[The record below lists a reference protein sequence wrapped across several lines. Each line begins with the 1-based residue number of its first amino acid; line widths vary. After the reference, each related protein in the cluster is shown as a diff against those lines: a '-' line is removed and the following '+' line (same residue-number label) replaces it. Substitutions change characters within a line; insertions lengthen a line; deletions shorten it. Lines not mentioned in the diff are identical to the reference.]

1 MGRFQTNF
9 PSEEE
14 KPTPSQ
20 FPCKRCG
27 GTGWIYFRQNG
38 SDLACRCPECKLARD
53 QHRWLRKSGIS
64 PENYAKFT
72 MDSFKTD
79 SLGAYSMKK
88 LARSFLAD
96 PTAKGIGY
104 FGKPGTGKTHIC
116 IAICQ
121 AMHREHHYWQ
131 YRREIQRLKGLMYK
145 DIDRYDDAIETVTKL
160 PYLYIDDLFKAAI
173 VKGELSRQD
182 REIMFDI
189 INSRYLNHVP
199 TIISS
204 EYTLG
209 QILEADEAIGSRLSE
224 MLNPY
229 VYTMETERNRRL

>member
-1 MGRFQTNF
+1 M
-9 PSEEE
+9 
-14 KPTPSQ
+14 
-20 FPCKRCG
+20 FPCERCG

-38 SDLACRCPECKLARD
+38 SDLACRCPDCKLARD
-53 QHRWLRKSGIS
+53 QHRWLRKSGIT

-72 MDSFKTD
+72 LDSFKTD
-79 SLGAYSMKK
+79 SIGAYRMKK
-88 LARSFLAD
+88 LALDFLKN

-121 AMHREHHYWQ
+121 EMKKEHHYWQ

-145 DIDRYDDAIETVTKL
+145 DIDRYDEAIENITRL

-173 VKGELSRQD
+173 VKGEMSKQD

-189 INSRYLNHVP
+189 INSRYLNRVP
-199 TIISS
+199 TIVSS
-204 EYTLG
+204 EFTIG

-229 VYTMETERNRRL
+229 IYTMETERNRRL